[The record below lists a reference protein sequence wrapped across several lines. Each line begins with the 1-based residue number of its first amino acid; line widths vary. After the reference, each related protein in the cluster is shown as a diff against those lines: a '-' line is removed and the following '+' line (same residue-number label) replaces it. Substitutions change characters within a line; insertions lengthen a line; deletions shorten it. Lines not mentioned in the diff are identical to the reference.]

1 MSRKPYIKHSLFI
14 DDSHQFLLDLHSNL
28 GARTTNSIEGW
39 HNKFNKRV
47 KVAHANIF
55 EFISKM
61 KDEQEDT
68 RMAQIQLEAG
78 NPPPPMI
85 KKYRELN
92 EKLARLMEQL
102 ESGELTLERYI
113 VNVGFNL
120 PDPIS
125 S

>member
-1 MSRKPYIKHSLFI
+1 
-14 DDSHQFLLDLHSNL
+14 
-28 GARTTNSIEGW
+28 
-39 HNKFNKRV
+39 
-47 KVAHANIF
+47 
-55 EFISKM
+55 M

-85 KKYRELN
+85 KKYRDLN
-92 EKLARLMEQL
+92 RKLARLMEQL
-102 ESGELTLERYI
+102 ESGELSLERYI
-113 VNVGFNL
+113 INAGFNL